1 MLRQEDEIF
10 ALNQDFR
17 GSLSIQ
23 ELEYFVI

>member
-17 GSLSIQ
+17 GSPSIP
-23 ELEYFVI
+23 ELVYFVI